1 MEGRS
6 EFRVLPP
13 PCGGPRETN
22 FKTFKKE
29 KKKKA
34 ALMVMAGFLSHQEL
48 FFGVSAEQA
57 ATNQE
62 AQDVIS
68 QTMDSLC
75 PPGGSAGTCGKQI
88 KE

>member
-1 MEGRS
+1 MEGCS
-6 EFRVLPP
+6 ELRVLPP

-22 FKTFKKE
+22 FKTFFL
-29 KKKKA
+29 KKA
-34 ALMVMAGFLSHQEL
+34 ALMVMAGFLSHQGL
-48 FFGVSAEQA
+48 FFGVSAEEA

-75 PPGGSAGTCGKQI
+75 PLGGSAGTCGKH
-88 KE
+88 K